1 MPLLYCEIELKLKL
15 INYCFLAAGGA
26 DNANVDSNN
35 VIFTIKDTKLYVLVI
50 TLSAKDNQKRSKLL
64 SKESERSF

>member
-1 MPLLYCEIELKLKL
+1 MPLLYCEIELKLKW
-15 INYCFLAAGGA
+15 INYCLLAAGGA

-50 TLSAKDNQKRSKLL
+50 TLSTKDNQKRSKLL